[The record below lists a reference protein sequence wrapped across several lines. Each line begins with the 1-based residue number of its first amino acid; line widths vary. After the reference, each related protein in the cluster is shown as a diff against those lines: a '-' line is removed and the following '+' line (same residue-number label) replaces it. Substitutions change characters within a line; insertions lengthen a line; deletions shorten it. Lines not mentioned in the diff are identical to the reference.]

1 MNSRSFVVWL
11 EGGRTL
17 RRNRHQLQLRPGP
30 IQFQEEE
37 DGLEK
42 PKVEDNEPEKQE
54 DQEDQQQQA
63 EQQVIRRSERCIK
76 MPVWQKDYIC

>member
-1 MNSRSFVVWL
+1 MNSRSFVVRL
-11 EGGRTL
+11 EGGTL
-17 RRNRHQLQLRPGP
+17 LQLRPGP

-37 DGLEK
+37 DGLEE
-42 PKVEDNEPEKQE
+42 PKVEDNEPDKQE

-63 EQQVIRRSERCIK
+63 EQQVLRLSERCIK